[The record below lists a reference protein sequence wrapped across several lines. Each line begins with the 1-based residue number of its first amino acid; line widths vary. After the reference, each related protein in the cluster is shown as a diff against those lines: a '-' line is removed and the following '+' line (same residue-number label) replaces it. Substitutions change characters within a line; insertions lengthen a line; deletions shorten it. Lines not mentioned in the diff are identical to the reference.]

1 MGSKWDGLVFLI
13 FTLWTESMRAGK
25 SEDERF
31 SLDVDAGN
39 NTEATRFFKSRVD
52 CSPLCKGPS

>member
-25 SEDERF
+25 SGNERF

-39 NTEATRFFKSRVD
+39 NTEATRFFKVQGR
-52 CSPLCKGPS
+52 L